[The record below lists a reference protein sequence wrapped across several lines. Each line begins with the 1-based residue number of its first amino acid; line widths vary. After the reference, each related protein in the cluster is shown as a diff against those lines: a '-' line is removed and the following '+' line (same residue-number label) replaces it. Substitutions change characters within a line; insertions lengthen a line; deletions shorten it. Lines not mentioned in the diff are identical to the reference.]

1 MEKKEIRLALDR
13 IESGIAICL
22 DDGEQ
27 AYRFSADALTGIKEG
42 DLFLALVGSDGTVS
56 VIDRL
61 EDENA
66 EHHARNRS
74 RLDRLF
80 GRG

>member
-1 MEKKEIRLALDR
+1 MKEKEIRLALDR

-22 DDGEQ
+22 DEDERV
-27 AYRFSADALTGIKEG
+27 YHFSADSLTGIREG
-42 DLFLALVGSDGTVS
+42 DLFLALVGSDGTVI
-56 VIDRL
+56 VLDRL

-66 EHHARNRS
+66 DRHARNRS

-80 GRG
+80 GRS